1 MSISLRDRWSNSVL
15 HLSAYIAQKKNGL
28 LVVHGIKSFLNVLL
42 IIGAEILLLI
52 VSLPSYIVA
61 RPVGDNT
68 NTKEYRL
75 RRTLTLGVIGTL
87 FIIWVLKL
95 VLILVLLGYSQ
106 TSTTT
111 VTETYNRGGN
121 TETMAD
127 DVLIAKESMD
137 LSPPAVTKIQNI
149 RGKIAFWGT
158 APANSVVVFAFIPL
172 EAARARS
179 VPLPL
184 TGFTEDGENSTDK
197 TITPKIYTTQADANG
212 RFELWED
219 TSVFNLPKGNYTGS
233 VSAYDPVREIKSGQ
247 SQTFSFKVT
256 ESFWNKLLYST
267 DTILNILA
275 LLVVI
280 VWILV
285 TILVT

>member
-1 MSISLRDRWSNSVL
+1 MSTSLRDRWSNSVL

-28 LVVHGIKSFLNVLL
+28 LIVHGTKSFLNVLL
-42 IIGAEILLLI
+42 IIEAEILLLI
-52 VSLPSYIVA
+52 ISLPSYVVA
-61 RPVGDNT
+61 KPIGDNA
-68 NTKEYRL
+68 NTREYHL

-95 VLILVLLGYSQ
+95 VLILALLGYSQ

-127 DVLIAKESMD
+127 DVLVAKESMEF
-137 LSPPAVTKIQNI
+137 SPPVVTKIQNI
-149 RGKIAFWGT
+149 KGRIAFWGT
-158 APANSVVVFAFIPL
+158 APANSVVVFAF
-172 EAARARS
+172 
-179 VPLPL
+179 
-184 TGFTEDGENSTDK
+184 TEDGDSSTNR

-219 TSVFNLPKGNYTGS
+219 ASVFNLPKGNYTGS

-256 ESFWNKLLYST
+256 ESFWNKLIYSA

-275 LLVVI
+275 LLVI
-280 VWILV
+280 IIWILV